1 MTLNK
6 PPLYDGFTRFLQ
18 SISIHFPTL
27 TFITFAILSFYFQLA
42 STVALYSLG
51 INLPFVSIY
60 PLRHKDTLFNA
71 LYVNLLLFILTTPA
85 TYHFFLLLFHQLFQH
100 TSLNTLL
107 QPISQSNT
115 LHFLL
120 PILPI
125 TFLVLLFA
133 SFLSIL
139 SLSWYHFK
147 RSTPQDSIIITI
159 ADRIEEEMKEDALK
173 RCQKEWDLLDSLIQ
187 IGRAHV

>member
-1 MTLNK
+1 MS
-6 PPLYDGFTRFLQ
+6 R
-18 SISIHFPTL
+18 
-27 TFITFAILSFYFQLA
+27 
-42 STVALYSLG
+42 
-51 INLPFVSIY
+51 
-60 PLRHKDTLFNA
+60 
-71 LYVNLLLFILTTPA
+71 LFILTTPA

-125 TFLVLLFA
+125 TFLVLLLA

-173 RCQKEWDLLDSLIQ
+173 QCQKEWDLLDSLIRSIASLPCFHQ
-187 IGRAHV
+187 TNTLRTLLALSMHWLL